1 MSQAVKCHLFLYVD
15 DSYLGCQYK
24 DINETEKQLNVEFS
38 IVCGWLV
45 DNKISIYFGEDKTKS
60 VLFTSKFKKKNIK

>member
-38 IVCGWLV
+38 IVCG
-45 DNKISIYFGEDKTKS
+45 
-60 VLFTSKFKKKNIK
+60 